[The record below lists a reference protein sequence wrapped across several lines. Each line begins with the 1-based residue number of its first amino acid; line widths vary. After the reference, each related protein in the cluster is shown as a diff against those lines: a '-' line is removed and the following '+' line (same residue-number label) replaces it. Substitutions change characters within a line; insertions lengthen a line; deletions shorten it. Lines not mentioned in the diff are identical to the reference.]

1 MTRSEF
7 HAKLLIFLYDNLK
20 TFNLESESSYEGLG
34 FSNIKFVISTNSN
47 QFDAVLVD
55 DENNEI
61 PIRL

>member
-7 HAKLLIFLYDNLK
+7 HAKLLIFLHDNLK
-20 TFNLESESSYEGLG
+20 TFNLETESSYEGLG
-34 FSNIKFVISTNSN
+34 FSYINFNISTDSN

>member
-20 TFNLESESSYEGLG
+20 TFNLEAETSYKGLG
-34 FSNIKFVISTNSN
+34 ASDIKFNISTNSN

-61 PIRL
+61 PIQL

>member
-20 TFNLESESSYEGLG
+20 TFNLESKASYERLG